1 MGRIFLRFS
10 SLQAPT
16 RWLFQVTIVFV
27 ISAFQ
32 TSQGFAQYGEVIRT
46 ARPGVTVGPFTVGAR
61 VLQVQSGV
69 QFTSRE
75 NFISNRQ
82 AFNQV
87 NVVRF
92 GLTERFEVGVGA
104 AYQSDVL
111 DIAGYET
118 KRNGM
123 SAMSVRMRSCLH
135 VGEGLVP
142 TVGLQVNLAFP
153 IVSEDYRAE
162 HVAPRITLMTGQRL
176 GERFGIRS
184 NWSLGWN
191 GNTPDPSAFYTFFTD
206 YLATDAIRVFAEHYA
221 SITGGE
227 WEGGFDSG
235 MAYLINSDLQ
245 LDVSGGYGAINSFD
259 TEWFVAGGVSW
270 RMRFNKKEKN
280 T

>member
-1 MGRIFLRFS
+1 MFKVVL
-10 SLQAPT
+10 
-16 RWLFQVTIVFV
+16 VFV
-27 ISAFQ
+27 ITALQ
-32 TSQGFAQYGEVIRT
+32 VSQGFAQYGEVIRT
-46 ARPGVTVGPFTVGAR
+46 ARPGISVGPFTVGAR

-69 QFTSRE
+69 QFTTRE
-75 NFISNRQ
+75 NFIASRQ

-118 KRNGM
+118 SRNGL

-162 HVAPRITLMTGQRL
+162 HVAPRIILMTGQRL

-184 NWSLGWN
+184 NWSLGWD
-191 GNTPDPSAFYTFFTD
+191 GNTPEPSAFYTFFAD
-206 YLATDAIRVFAEHYA
+206 YLATNTIRVFVEHFA
-221 SITGGE
+221 SVREGE
-227 WEGGFDSG
+227 WEGGFDGG
-235 MAYLINSDLQ
+235 MGYLINSDLQ
-245 LDVSGGYGAINSFD
+245 LDVSGGYGGLNRLD

-270 RMRFNKKEKN
+270 RMRFNKREKN